1 MLVNQRAECRFSIH
15 FVVFFVLCAC
25 CFAYSL
31 VLYFFNISFG
41 LLWGREFFKGS
52 SNFCM
57 PWFCSDILASVR
69 GLFSRDVG

>member
-52 SNFCM
+52 SNFLHAM
-57 PWFCSDILASVR
+57 V
-69 GLFSRDVG
+69 LFRHLSIGERIVLS